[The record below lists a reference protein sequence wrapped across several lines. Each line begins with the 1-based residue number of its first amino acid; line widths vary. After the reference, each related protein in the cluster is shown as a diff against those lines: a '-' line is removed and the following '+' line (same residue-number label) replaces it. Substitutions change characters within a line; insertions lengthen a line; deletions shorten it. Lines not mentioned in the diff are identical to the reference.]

1 MNNFET
7 IVLWPSV
14 ALGEDICVISSQKR
28 IIERIVK
35 NSDKPPIILV
45 IILKNLFSV
54 LEPLQDLKKKKKK
67 KK

>member
-1 MNNFET
+1 
-7 IVLWPSV
+7 V

-28 IIERIVK
+28 SIERIVK